1 MSILSLRRI
10 VTTIFGFLILQ
21 LIGSFTSANVKTFA
35 SKRGFDTHL
44 DKLADYP
51 WIAAIVEW
59 CRRMSWLGSLGRLGV
74 IMVPLGCR
82 MRHKRS
88 SCRSLTG

>member
-44 DKLADYP
+44 DQLADYP

-59 CRRMSWLGSLGRLGV
+59 CRRMSWLGY
-74 IMVPLGCR
+74 
-82 MRHKRS
+82 
-88 SCRSLTG
+88 